1 MLSKMKTRVKG
12 EKEMKMKKL
21 MVLLLSCSV
30 VFAGSFTNAYAAEV
44 VEEENTQVEQN
55 NSEEIEEETLP
66 EEQESEALP
75 EDQQTVTE
83 KEESE
88 QTVAPEEE
96 QIPTNESENAVDV
109 ENTEVKAAE
118 AKGLGLEPDADGFVI
133 EDGILWD
140 YRGSAVSIKIPENVT
155 TIGSYAFNGP
165 YSLKKIEVGRN
176 VVKLQENAFFGSEA
190 EEIILP
196 DTITEIPGHTFSL
209 CNNLKKIVLPES
221 VQTIGEMVFTG
232 TEIERV
238 YIPAATQTIYYN
250 AFENFFGYNDHL
262 TIYCQENSVA
272 HNFAQNNRI
281 SYKITSLP
289 SAVKNLKATANGKN
303 NVKLTW
309 SASDRAEGY
318 LVYGQKNGKYAYV
331 GMTNS
336 NSKTTFT
343 DTKALDADYNYYWVF
358 PYITN
363 IDDKMQ
369 AGPCEKYVY
378 AKGVLPAVKNLKAAS
393 EKGGVKLTWG
403 RVSGAEGYLV
413 YGRRAGGNY
422 EYIGMT
428 RNDKYTDKKASK
440 TEYNYYWVY
449 PYHTNV
455 QGKMIAGATPKYTY
469 GRAR

>member
-1 MLSKMKTRVKG
+1 MR
-12 EKEMKMKKL
+12 
-21 MVLLLSCSV
+21 
-30 VFAGSFTNAYAAEV
+30 
-44 VEEENTQVEQN
+44 
-55 NSEEIEEETLP
+55 
-66 EEQESEALP
+66 
-75 EDQQTVTE
+75 
-83 KEESE
+83 
-88 QTVAPEEE
+88 
-96 QIPTNESENAVDV
+96 
-109 ENTEVKAAE
+109 
-118 AKGLGLEPDADGFVI
+118 
-133 EDGILWD
+133 
-140 YRGSAVSIKIPENVT
+140 
-155 TIGSYAFNGP
+155 AFDSSR
-165 YSLKKIEVGRN
+165 SLRRIEVGRN
-176 VVKLQENAFFGSEA
+176 VVKLEEGAFTGTYAS
-190 EEIILP
+190 EIILP
-196 DTITEIPGHTFSL
+196 DTITEIPSHTFSL

-250 AFENFFGYNDHL
+250 AFENYSGYNDHL

-378 AKGVLPAVKNLKAAS
+378 AKGVLPAVQNLKASS

-428 RNDKYTDKKASK
+428 RSDKYVDKKASK
-440 TEYNYYWVY
+440 TDYNYYWVY
-449 PYHTNV
+449 PYHKDD
-455 QGKMIAGATPKYTY
+455 QGKMIVGATPKYTY

>member
-12 EKEMKMKKL
+12 QKEMKMKKL

-30 VFAGSFTNAYAAEV
+30 VFAGSFTNVYAAEV

-118 AKGLGLEPDADGFVI
+118 AKGLEPDADGFVI

-155 TIGSYAFNGP
+155 TIGRYAFNGH

-176 VVKLQENAFFGSEA
+176 VVKLQECAFYGSEA

-232 TEIERV
+232 TKIERV

-250 AFENFFGYNDHL
+250 AFENFSEYNDHL

-378 AKGVLPAVKNLKAAS
+378 AKGVLPAVQNLKASS

-413 YGRRAGGNY
+413 YGRRAGGSY

-428 RNDKYTDKKASK
+428 RSDKYVDKKASK
-440 TEYNYYWVY
+440 TDYNYYWVY
-449 PYHTNV
+449 PYHKDD
-455 QGKMIAGATPKYTY
+455 QGKMIVGATPKYTY

>member
-1 MLSKMKTRVKG
+1 M
-12 EKEMKMKKL
+12 
-21 MVLLLSCSV
+21 
-30 VFAGSFTNAYAAEV
+30 
-44 VEEENTQVEQN
+44 
-55 NSEEIEEETLP
+55 
-66 EEQESEALP
+66 
-75 EDQQTVTE
+75 
-83 KEESE
+83 
-88 QTVAPEEE
+88 
-96 QIPTNESENAVDV
+96 
-109 ENTEVKAAE
+109 
-118 AKGLGLEPDADGFVI
+118 I

-176 VVKLQENAFFGSEA
+176 VVKLQEYAFFGSEA

-221 VQTIGEMVFTG
+221 IQIIGEGAFAVTRL
-232 TEIERV
+232 ERV
-238 YIPAATQTIYYN
+238 YIPSSTQTIFYN
-250 AFENFFGYNDHL
+250 AFENYPGDNDYL
-262 TIYCQENSVA
+262 TIYCPENSVA
-272 HNFAQNNRI
+272 HNFAQNNGI
-281 SYKITSLP
+281 SYKITNLP
-289 SAVKNLKATANGKN
+289 NAVQNLRAVSNGKN
-303 NVKLTW
+303 KVKLTW

-318 LVYGQKNGKYAYV
+318 LVYGQKNGKYGYV
-331 GMTNS
+331 GMTDN

-343 DTKALDADYNYYWVF
+343 DIKALDTDYNYYWVF

-363 IDDKMQ
+363 INDKMQ

>member
-1 MLSKMKTRVKG
+1 MKI
-12 EKEMKMKKL
+12 KKL

-30 VFAGSFTNAYAAEV
+30 VLGGSFTTVYAAQEV
-44 VEEENTQVEQN
+44 GIKN
-55 NSEEIEEETLP
+55 NQIEHSDLEKIEEETFP
-66 EEQESEALP
+66 EEQESEVLP
-75 EDQQTVTE
+75 EDQQIVL
-83 KEESE
+83 EEGEQIVVSENE
-88 QTVAPEEE
+88 QT
-96 QIPTNESENAVDV
+96 TENILEDV
-109 ENTEVKAAE
+109 EN
-118 AKGLGLEPDADGFVI
+118 KGNTGSGEIETKGGRPDENGFVI

-140 YRGSAVSIKIPENVT
+140 YRGSAVSIKIPENVN
-155 TIGSYAFNGP
+155 TIGKFAFNGHAT
-165 YSLKKIEVGRN
+165 LKKIEVGRN
-176 VVKLQENAFFGSEA
+176 VVKLQESAFYGSQA
-190 EEIILP
+190 EEILLP
-196 DTITEIPGHTFSL
+196 DTITEIPQNAFAICS
-209 CNNLKKIVLPES
+209 NLKKIVLPES
-221 VQTIGEMVFTG
+221 IQTIGEGAFAG
-232 TEIERV
+232 TRLERV
-238 YIPAATQTIYYN
+238 YIPSSTQTIFYN
-250 AFENFFGYNDHL
+250 AFENYPGHNDYL
-262 TIYCQENSVA
+262 TIYCPENSVA
-272 HNFAQNNRI
+272 YNFAQNNGI
-281 SYKITSLP
+281 SYKITNLP
-289 SAVKNLKATANGKN
+289 NAVQNLRAVSNGKN
-303 NVKLTW
+303 KVKLTW

-318 LVYGQKNGKYAYV
+318 LVYGQKNGKYGYV
-331 GMTNS
+331 GMTDN

-343 DTKALDADYNYYWVF
+343 DIKALDTDYNYYWVF

-363 IDDKMQ
+363 INDKMQ

-413 YGRRAGGNY
+413 YGCRAGGNY

>member
-1 MLSKMKTRVKG
+1 M
-12 EKEMKMKKL
+12 
-21 MVLLLSCSV
+21 
-30 VFAGSFTNAYAAEV
+30 
-44 VEEENTQVEQN
+44 
-55 NSEEIEEETLP
+55 
-66 EEQESEALP
+66 
-75 EDQQTVTE
+75 
-83 KEESE
+83 
-88 QTVAPEEE
+88 
-96 QIPTNESENAVDV
+96 
-109 ENTEVKAAE
+109 
-118 AKGLGLEPDADGFVI
+118 
-133 EDGILWD
+133 
-140 YRGSAVSIKIPENVT
+140 
-155 TIGSYAFNGP
+155 
-165 YSLKKIEVGRN
+165 
-176 VVKLQENAFFGSEA
+176 
-190 EEIILP
+190 
-196 DTITEIPGHTFSL
+196 
-209 CNNLKKIVLPES
+209 
-221 VQTIGEMVFTG
+221 
-232 TEIERV
+232 
-238 YIPAATQTIYYN
+238 
-250 AFENFFGYNDHL
+250 
-262 TIYCQENSVA
+262 
-272 HNFAQNNRI
+272 
-281 SYKITSLP
+281 
-289 SAVKNLKATANGKN
+289 KNLKATANGKN

-343 DTKALDADYNYYWVF
+343 DTKALVADYNYYWVF

-378 AKGVLPAVKNLKAAS
+378 AKGVLPAVQNLKASS

-455 QGKMIAGATPKYTY
+455 QGKMIAGVTPKYTY